1 MRRSLPSQEPCLSG
15 SPSIPP
21 PLPPYPLV
29 MLLRAAPLSTA
40 LCCCPP
46 QDSTVLWEVADAH
59 VMDVALRLHHRCIRR
74 LLVAHNGYE
83 SATEGVR
90 GEGGAGWGCRVLA

>member
-1 MRRSLPSQEPCLSG
+1 M
-15 SPSIPP
+15 
-21 PLPPYPLV
+21 
-29 MLLRAAPLSTA
+29 
-40 LCCCPP
+40 
-46 QDSTVLWEVADAH
+46 LWEVADAY